1 MPLMTPTRF
10 DGALPVD
17 GYGPGF
23 FRVGGQ
29 VHRGSVIVAPAGV
42 RPWGGPGDEGGL
54 LALAG
59 QADLLFMGLGR
70 VPQPIPA
77 PLAGALAR
85 AGILAEA
92 MSTPSAARSYNV
104 TLAEGRRVACALVAL

>member
-1 MPLMTPTRF
+1 MPIMTPTRF
-10 DGALPVD
+10 DGALPVE

-29 VHRGSVIVAPAGV
+29 VHHGSVIVVAAGV
-42 RPWGGPGDEGGL
+42 RPWGGLADEAGL

-59 QADLLFMGLGR
+59 QADLLFLGLGDAPGP
-70 VPQPIPA
+70 VPA

-85 AGILAEA
+85 AGIMAES

-104 TLAEGRRVACALVAL
+104 TLAEGRRVACALIAL